1 MNRGE
6 RTAHIALPAWTL
18 TRREIVRFL
27 RQRSRVVG
35 AVGTPLVFWLLF
47 GGGIGQSIQAPGAG
61 DHYLEFSYPGAITA
75 ILVAAVS
82 VAVHQARPATTGGKW
97 LIAAATPEPAPRV
110 DASNRQQVS
119 VFELQPGT
127 CLSDIDVPADV
138 QMVPVV
144 PCYTEHQAEVI
155 ATLRMPGGPWPGRAV
170 VDEFAVAECVPAVLR
185 VRTEVRDDLQWTYF
199 GPTENSWTVRA
210 DRTVSCLIVSR
221 GAPLDGPVVTGRAA
235 L

>member
-1 MNRGE
+1 MWPDNTSPPAMTGE
-6 RTAHIALPAWTL
+6 AGGGTRSTGTSGQLIFPLVAKPNPRPAWAG
-18 TRREIVRFL
+18 R
-27 RQRSRVVG
+27 
-35 AVGTPLVFWLLF
+35 ALV
-47 GGGIGQSIQAPGAG
+47 A
-61 DHYLEFSYPGAITA
+61 GAITA